1 MLDHSLQEPN
11 LTSDQE
17 VAAGTGGSSSVPSL
31 MDAIMMANAAEQSED
46 YAEARRL
53 YEHVVEMDSTG
64 SYGMIARKALEDL
77 PDRIEAAL
85 REEEDSTAFPIPTM
99 GADAPV
105 NALPIDHQP
114 SLGFWERLDLRT
126 KQTLLLA
133 GVASVPIML
142 LTAINIVTSQRNV
155 QAQFEDT
162 IAQTK
167 AALVEEYI
175 VFNADD
181 ALTQADAIRLFLESN
196 QINLSDPAEVENRRQ
211 VLENLLDDSFGAFDL
226 LYPEITKHFRLLVDA
241 EGTIVADSIKRFAE
255 DSTQQPGDEITFEL
269 ESLTLPPGQELA
281 EVAIVDDSLATAEP
295 LVGIAELSADTL
307 ETLGLLASAQV
318 PIPASDPPSPSQA
331 SIGLSSIGVYP
342 VQLGGEVVGAVVIG
356 SLLNNNFAITDQF
369 ASVFES
375 PIVSL
380 YNRERVIAT
389 TAVGENGESRAL
401 GFPIPD
407 DVRLAILEEDQ
418 ENYLSSVQV
427 GGERYLISY
436 SPLYA
441 YPNPITE
448 GEGEPIGLVAIG
460 QPQTQLNQLFLQ
472 QMALNGVVGFALIVV
487 TLMVASIVAET
498 LSRPIRDLAL
508 FAQRVAAG
516 QTGVRVD
523 LGDRQDEI
531 GTLAIEMN
539 KMAGAIESSLEEL
552 RRKEEERG
560 QEATEQRRAKEDL
573 QEGVINLLLK
583 IEEAREGNMTVYAPF
598 TEGAVG
604 SIADAFNA
612 TMVSLRQLLL
622 QVRGVAIQVNSLALS
637 SAGAVQQLSST
648 ALDQSEDVTIA
659 LAAVDKVDSSIQNV
673 AQSAQE
679 AAYIAQQAALDAQE
693 GDRSI
698 ERTVSS
704 MDKIRSAV
712 EDTAAKI
719 ERLTRSSQEIAKI
732 ATVIS
737 NISEK
742 THLLAFNASVEAMR
756 AGEQG
761 QGFRVVAD
769 EVRRLA
775 QQVSEA
781 TKSIEQLVATIQRET
796 TEVQQAMVE
805 STQEVSTGTL
815 LVSQV
820 RTILRDL
827 ASVSQ
832 QIDQYLKTISS
843 STMAQISTSQQV
855 NLTMHQVVKTAQQ
868 TAESAQTV
876 ATTLQ
881 QLTTEVEALQSSMSR
896 FRLDLSS

>member
-1 MLDHSLQEPN
+1 MLDHSLQDPPV
-11 LTSDQE
+11 TSDKE
-17 VAAGTGGSSSVPSL
+17 AASATGGRGSVTSL
-31 MDAIMMANAAEQSED
+31 MDTIMMANAAEQSED

-53 YEHVVEMDSTG
+53 YEHVVEMDATG
-64 SYGMIARKALEDL
+64 SYGMIARKALDDL
-77 PDRIEAAL
+77 PARIEAAL
-85 REEEDSTAFPIPTM
+85 NEGFSSP
-99 GADAPV
+99 APATDKKV
-105 NALPIDHQP
+105 ETPAKPLLIGYGP
-114 SLGFWERLDLRT
+114 SSGFWERLDLRT

-133 GVASVPIML
+133 GVASVPILL
-142 LTAINIVTSQRNV
+142 LTAINIVTSQRSV

-162 IAQTK
+162 ISQTK
-167 AALVEEYI
+167 AALVEEYVI
-175 VFNADD
+175 FNVDD

-196 QINLSDPAEVENRRQ
+196 QINLSDPVAVENNRE
-211 VLENLLDDSFGAFDL
+211 VLENLLDESFGAFDL
-226 LYPEITKHFRLLVDA
+226 IYPEITKHFRLLVNA
-241 EGTIVADSIKRFAE
+241 EGVIVVDSINLFA
-255 DSTQQPGDEITFEL
+255 DDATQLPGEEITFAL
-269 ESLTLPPGQELA
+269 ESLVLPPGQSLA
-281 EVAIVDDSLATAEP
+281 EIAMVQDAITTAEP
-295 LVGIAELSADTL
+295 LLGLEELSLDTL
-307 ETLGLLASAQV
+307 EKLGLLTAAQIPSPASAATETPQELT
-318 PIPASDPPSPSQA
+318 
-331 SIGLSSIGVYP
+331 GLISMGVYP
-342 VQLGGEVVGAVVIG
+342 VQMQGEVVGAVVIG
-356 SLLNNNFAITDQF
+356 SLLNNNFGITDQF
-369 ASVFES
+369 SSVFES

-380 YNRERVIAT
+380 YNREQVIAT
-389 TAVGENGESRAL
+389 TVAAENSQTRAL
-401 GFPIPD
+401 GIPVPE
-407 DVRLAILEEDQ
+407 DVRMAVIEDKQ
-418 ENYLSSVQV
+418 ENYLSTMQI

-441 YPNPITE
+441 YPDPITE
-448 GEGEPIGLVAIG
+448 GEGEPVGMAAIG
-460 QPQTQLNQLFLQ
+460 EPQTQLNQLFLQ
-472 QMALNGVVGFALIVV
+472 QIALNGVVGFALIML
-487 TLMVASIVAET
+487 TLVVASMVAET

-531 GTLAIEMN
+531 GTLSIEMN
-539 KMAGAIESSLEEL
+539 KMVGAIEASLEEL

-560 QEATEQRRAKEDL
+560 QEAEEQRRAKEEL

-612 TMVSLRQLLL
+612 TMGSLRQLLM
-622 QVRGVAIQVNSLALS
+622 QVRGVAIQVNSLAQS
-637 SAGAVQQLSST
+637 SAGSVQQLAHT
-648 ALDQSEDVTIA
+648 ALDQSEEVSMA
-659 LAAVDKVDSSIQNV
+659 LAAVDKVDNSIQNV

-679 AAYIAQQAALDAQE
+679 AAYIAQQASLDAQE

-698 ERTVSS
+698 ERTVGS

-796 TEVQQAMVE
+796 LEVQQAMVE

-843 STMAQISTSQQV
+843 STTAQITTSQQV
-855 NLTMHQVVKTAQQ
+855 NQTMHQVVQTAQH

-876 ATTLQ
+876 AATLQ

-896 FRLDLSS
+896 FRLDLPS